1 MMDMELADTF
11 TRETSVQEREDCTHA
26 GTRRD
31 GAAGESGGDGAR
43 RDSEEL
49 FYAQLGRGASALML
63 RSSAG
68 STQPLVEPFVVRD
81 DYDGVARRDKGQ
93 EDADDE
99 GEETAD
105 YGKAKEAVASDGGD
119 DGDSEEKLIAEQMR
133 RDEAM
138 ARQLQIQF
146 LREEAGFV
154 DDGASVTVVWWCC
167 YVRLSATHTRCCDVL
182 CMQSC

>member
-26 GTRRD
+26 GTRHG
-31 GAAGESGGDGAR
+31 GAAIGGGDGAR